1 MNINKKI
8 TGILIDT
15 EANAARAVTL
25 DNTLEAYYSALNCSC
40 IDIVERTIGESEK
53 YFTIV
58 CDDEGLLKASPCV
71 SAVSA
76 LCEPMLV
83 GSLLITDCD
92 HDTGDLASLS
102 ERELE
107 YVLDHIIF
115 TVSSR
120 RSIPSPLLCQVGY

>member
-1 MNINKKI
+1 MKKKI
-8 TGILIDT
+8 TGVLIDT
-15 EANAARAVTL
+15 EANTAKAVTI
-25 DNTLEAYYSALNCSC
+25 DNTLEAFYSALNCSC
-40 IDIVERTIGESEK
+40 IDIVERTIGENEK

-58 CDDEGLLKASPCV
+58 CDDEGLLKAAPRI

-76 LCEPMLV
+76 LCAPMLV
-83 GSLLITDCD
+83 GNLFITDFD

-102 ERELE
+102 KQELE

-120 RSIPSPLLCQVGY
+120 RSTPFPLLYQVGY

>member
-1 MNINKKI
+1 MKKKI
-8 TGILIDT
+8 TGVLIDT
-15 EANAARAVTL
+15 VANTAKAVTI

-58 CDDEGLLKASPCV
+58 CDDEGLLKASPCI
-71 SAVSA
+71 SAVSD

-83 GSLLITDCD
+83 GNLLITDFN

-102 ERELE
+102 EHELE

-115 TVSSR
+115 PVSSHKNT
-120 RSIPSPLLCQVGY
+120 PFPLLCQVGY

>member
-1 MNINKKI
+1 MKKKI
-8 TGILIDT
+8 TGVLIDT
-15 EANAARAVTL
+15 EANTAKVTTL
-25 DNTLEAYYSALNCSC
+25 DDTLKSYYAALHCSC
-40 IDIVERTIGESEK
+40 IDFVSRTIGESDK

-58 CDDEGLLKASPCV
+58 CDDEGLLKSAPCI
-71 SAVSA
+71 SAVSD
-76 LCEPMLV
+76 LWEPMLV
-83 GSLLITDCD
+83 GSLLIADFD

-120 RSIPSPLLCQVGY
+120 RTTPFPLLCQVGY

>member
-1 MNINKKI
+1 MNKKI

-15 EANAARAVTL
+15 EANTAKAVTI
-25 DNTLEAYYSALNCSC
+25 DNTLEAFYSALHCSC

-58 CDDEGLLKASPCV
+58 CDDEGLLKAAPCI
-71 SAVSA
+71 SAVSD

-83 GSLLITDCD
+83 GSLLITDFD
-92 HDTGDLASLS
+92 HKTGDLASLS

-120 RSIPSPLLCQVGY
+120 RTTPFPLLCQVGY

>member
-1 MNINKKI
+1 MNKKI

-15 EANAARAVTL
+15 EANTAKAVTI
-25 DNTLEAYYSALNCSC
+25 DNTLEAFYSALHCSC

-58 CDDEGLLKASPCV
+58 CDDEGLLKAAPCI
-71 SAVSA
+71 SAVSD

-83 GSLLITDCD
+83 GSLLITDFD
-92 HDTGDLASLS
+92 QDTGDLTSLS
-102 ERELE
+102 EQKLE

-115 TVSSR
+115 AVSSH
-120 RSIPSPLLCQVGY
+120 RSTPFPLLCQVGY

>member
-1 MNINKKI
+1 MNKKI

-15 EANAARAVTL
+15 EANTAKAVTI
-25 DNTLEAYYSALNCSC
+25 DNTLEAFYSTLHCSC

-58 CDDEGLLKASPCV
+58 CDDEGLLKAAPCI
-71 SAVSA
+71 SAVSD

-83 GSLLITDCD
+83 GSLLITDFD
-92 HDTGDLASLS
+92 HDTGDLASLP
-102 ERELE
+102 EQELE

-115 TVSSR
+115 TVSSHR
-120 RSIPSPLLCQVGY
+120 RTPFPLLCQVGY

>member
-1 MNINKKI
+1 MNKKI

-15 EANAARAVTL
+15 EANTAKAVTI
-25 DNTLEAYYSALNCSC
+25 DNTLEAFYSALHCSC
-40 IDIVERTIGESEK
+40 IDIVERTIGEREK

-58 CDDEGLLKASPCV
+58 CDDEGLLKASPCI
-71 SAVSA
+71 SAVSD

-83 GSLLITDCD
+83 GSLLITDFD
-92 HDTGDLASLS
+92 HKTGDLASLS
-102 ERELE
+102 EDELE

-120 RSIPSPLLCQVGY
+120 RTTPFPLLCQVGY

>member
-1 MNINKKI
+1 MKKKI
-8 TGILIDT
+8 TGVLIDT
-15 EANAARAVTL
+15 EANTAKAVTL

-58 CDDEGLLKASPCV
+58 CDDEGLLKAAPCI
-71 SAVSA
+71 SAVSY

-83 GSLLITDCD
+83 GSLFIADFD
-92 HDTGDLASLS
+92 HDTGGLASLS
-102 ERELE
+102 GHELE

-115 TVSSR
+115 AVSSCR
-120 RSIPSPLLCQVGY
+120 TTPFPLLCQVGY